1 MGKISENE
9 QDEIESKIIK
19 VKGGPGLILI
29 SFGIILFLAGMQID
43 GDINGDKI
51 VDTNQSDKGTP
62 TPTPTLTPTPT
73 SKDCFDQYFSEIP
86 EDRLATAFVGA
97 KRIILIRS
105 DQSKDELMGLNLK
118 DNGQSIGAI
127 KLNFIYDNEFFI
139 IQSVVDSNCQE
150 IEEYYNSDRP
160 RDKNVLQNFDTL
172 RIIFGND
179 TYELRLGYSGGT
191 VEAHSF
197 SSIAK

>member
-62 TPTPTLTPTPT
+62 TPTLTPT

>member
-19 VKGGPGLILI
+19 VKGGAGLILI
-29 SFGIILFLAGMQID
+29 SFGVILFLAGMPID
-43 GDINGDKI
+43 D
-51 VDTNQSDKGTP
+51 DTIRQDQGTP
-62 TPTPTLTPTPT
+62 TPTPTPTPSIAST
-73 SKDCFDQYFSEIP
+73 DCFYKYFSEIP
-86 EDRLATAFVGA
+86 KDRLTNASVGA
-97 KRIILIRS
+97 QGIILIRS
-105 DQSKDELMGLNLK
+105 DQSKDELIGIKFK
-118 DNGQSIGAI
+118 DNGQSIGAV
-127 KLNFIYDNEFFI
+127 KFNFIYDNEFFK

-179 TYELRLGYSGGT
+179 TYELRLGYSDGT
-191 VEAHSF
+191 VEALSF
-197 SSIAK
+197 SSITK